1 MSPQIGTTATQAELF
16 SDLIAGSIAEVKA
29 KFYQLMLQMSI
40 LTCLEVMP
48 TRIHSYGRQKPML
61 LTKVTCNA
69 WQTEQARKTKGGR
82 FIVADP
88 ARFHDVHLEIGVK
101 PGLAKLEV
109 LVHHETPTK
118 KYIVEHQ
125 LNSVVDADTAA
136 NYRRHRKEFQEI
148 FEKEYHAP
156 GLEFSNRWML
166 IGRAEYDYRDKT
178 AGEVLTWLTSRI
190 NAVAEAVN
198 STMIELDGRVPFMT
212 GCAPTEPCG
221 TQVGNI
227 AAAVIADS
235 TYLNDDVPFQEVKDY
250 QTSVSG
256 SSETPALLEKDPAVE
271 SMIADNAHEE
281 VPFPEVADFET
292 TGIEPA
298 GTPAIVAED
307 HVPPP
312 IVTEVLTELE
322 ASLILPETPAIAEE
336 NPAPI
341 ATEIITDNIFM
352 QEEVPFVA
360 GAACETEVEDGTAA
374 RTTADVIADNSQAY
388 EEVLFPVLGE
398 SGADVGH
405 PFETTAIVEE
415 NPAGEA
421 DVADAIAEV
430 IPASIFAEEEVQ
442 SPPES

>member
-82 FIVADP
+82 YIVADP

-125 LNSVVDADTAA
+125 LNSVVDGDTAA

-148 FEKEYHAP
+148 FEKEYHDP

-166 IGRAEYDYRDKT
+166 IGRAEYDYRGKT
-178 AGEVLTWLTSRI
+178 VGEVSTWLTSRI
-190 NAVAEAVN
+190 NAVGEAVN
-198 STMIELDGRVPFMT
+198 STMIELDGRGPFMT
-212 GCAPTEPCG
+212 GCAPIEPCA

-227 AAAVIADS
+227 AAGVIADS
-235 TYLNDDVPFQEVKDY
+235 TYLNDDVPFQEVEDY
-250 QTSVSG
+250 QTGVGGPSG
-256 SSETPALLEKDPAVE
+256 TPALLEEDPAVE
-271 SMIADNAHEE
+271 FIIADNEE
-281 VPFPEVADFET
+281 VPFPEVTDFET
-292 TGIEPA
+292 AGFEPA
-298 GTPAIVAED
+298 GTPAVIEVD
-307 HVPPP
+307 QVPPP
-312 IVTEVLTELE
+312 IITEVVAKCE
-322 ASLILPETPAIAEE
+322 ANVNTLSETLAIVEE

-341 ATEIITDNIFM
+341 ASEVVTDNVFM

-360 GAACETEVEDGTAA
+360 GGATRETEVEDGTTAH
-374 RTTADVIADNSQAY
+374 TSADVIADNSPAS

-398 SGADVGH
+398 SGTDASH
-405 PFETTAIVEE
+405 PAEMVSIVKE
-415 NPAGEA
+415 NEA
-421 DVADAIAEV
+421 DVVDAIAEV
-430 IPASIFAEEEVQ
+430 IPASIFTEEEVQ

>member
-1 MSPQIGTTATQAELF
+1 MSPQIETTVPQAELF
-16 SDLIAGSIAEVKA
+16 SDLIAGSIAEAKT

-166 IGRAEYDYRDKT
+166 IGRAEYDYRGKT
-178 AGEVLTWLTSRI
+178 VGEVSTWLTSRI
-190 NAVAEAVN
+190 NAVGEAVN
-198 STMIELDGRVPFMT
+198 STIIELDGRVPFMT
-212 GCAPTEPCG
+212 GCAPTQPCG
-221 TQVGNI
+221 TPL
-227 AAAVIADS
+227 ARTTATVISDS
-235 TYLNDDVPFQEVKDY
+235 NYLNDDVPFQEVEDC
-250 QTSVSG
+250 QTGVG
-256 SSETPALLEKDPAVE
+256 GPLGTPALLEEDPAVE
-271 SMIADNAHEE
+271 SVIADNDHEE
-281 VPFPEVADFET
+281 VPFAEFADFDT
-292 TGIEPA
+292 TGIDPA
-298 GTPAIVAED
+298 GTPTVIEED
-307 HVPPP
+307 QVPPP
-312 IVTEVLTELE
+312 IITEVVTESD
-322 ASLILPETPAIAEE
+322 ASLNTLSET
-336 NPAPI
+336 
-341 ATEIITDNIFM
+341 
-352 QEEVPFVA
+352 
-360 GAACETEVEDGTAA
+360 
-374 RTTADVIADNSQAY
+374 
-388 EEVLFPVLGE
+388 L
-398 SGADVGH
+398 
-405 PFETTAIVEE
+405 AIVEE
-415 NPAGEA
+415 NPAPITDE
-421 DVADAIAEV
+421 DV
-430 IPASIFAEEEVQ
+430 PASIFTEEEVQ
-442 SPPES
+442 FADEA

>member
-82 FIVADP
+82 YIVADP

-148 FEKEYHAP
+148 FEKEYHDP

-198 STMIELDGRVPFMT
+198 STMIELDGRVPFMA

-250 QTSVSG
+250 QTVVSEP
-256 SSETPALLEKDPAVE
+256 SATPALLEEYPAVE
-271 SMIADNAHEE
+271 SIIAASEE

-292 TGIEPA
+292 TGIEPF
-298 GTPAIVAED
+298 GTPAVIEED
-307 HVPPP
+307 QVPPP
-312 IVTEVLTELE
+312 IITEVVAKCE
-322 ASLILPETPAIAEE
+322 ASLILPETLAIAEE
-336 NPAPI
+336 NLAPS
-341 ATEIITDNIFM
+341 APEVVEDNIFM

-398 SGADVGH
+398 SGTDVGH
-405 PFETTAIVEE
+405 TSETLAIVEE

-421 DVADAIAEV
+421 DVADIIAEV
-430 IPASIFAEEEVQ
+430 IPASIFMEEEVPF
-442 SPPES
+442 PPAA

>member
-1 MSPQIGTTATQAELF
+1 MSPQIRTTATQAELF
-16 SDLIAGSIAEVKA
+16 SDLVTENISEAKA

-136 NYRRHRKEFQEI
+136 NYRRHRKDFQEI
-148 FEKEYHAP
+148 FEREYHAP

-166 IGRAEYDYRDKT
+166 IGRAEYDYRGKT
-178 AGEVLTWLTSRI
+178 VGEVSTWLTSRI
-190 NAVAEAVN
+190 NAVGEAVN
-198 STMIELDGRVPFMT
+198 STIIELDGRVPFMT
-212 GCAPTEPCG
+212 GCAPTQPCG
-221 TQVGNI
+221 TPLAHI
-227 AAAVIADS
+227 TATVISDS
-235 TYLNDDVPFQEVKDY
+235 NYLNDDVPFQEVEDC
-250 QTSVSG
+250 QTGVSG
-256 SSETPALLEKDPAVE
+256 PSGTPALLDGDPAVE
-271 SMIADNAHEE
+271 FIIADNEK

-292 TGIEPA
+292 AGFEPTGTSAVIE
-298 GTPAIVAED
+298 ED
-307 HVPPP
+307 QVPPP
-312 IVTEVLTELE
+312 IITEVVTECE
-322 ASLILPETPAIAEE
+322 ASLNTPSELPATVNESPTPIVSEV
-336 NPAPI
+336 
-341 ATEIITDNIFM
+341 ITDNIFM
-352 QEEVPFVA
+352 KDDGPFVA
-360 GAACETEVEDGTAA
+360 GATRKTEVEDGTAA
-374 RTTADVIADNSQAY
+374 RTTADVIADNSQAS
-388 EEVLFPVLGE
+388 E
-398 SGADVGH
+398 
-405 PFETTAIVEE
+405 ETTAIVGE
-415 NPAGEA
+415 NPVGEA

-430 IPASIFAEEEVQ
+430 IPDSVFTQEEVQ
-442 SPPES
+442 FPTES